1 MMDAS
6 SDFARYFP
14 IDTVV
19 SIGIHFDN
27 AFLEGSAT
35 IIAISGDTARLELP
49 DDCPADFR
57 NVPSGSGMVITGTEA
72 WCVSRCR
79 ANISNIAGNEIRAQL
94 LGPIEVQ
101 QRREFF
107 RWDVSIPV
115 VCSIPADQQLTVV
128 RQEWDK
134 AKIVRRLA
142 PPPVIRPTGD
152 GFRVYR
158 GRKRKSVNP
167 VRVNLSGS
175 GIRIPTAEELL
186 PGTLSNLEIYLPL
199 IPARVIIAVGAVI
212 RSSELQLTHHTAFPY
227 LTAFRF
233 EFIDERDRDTIIS
246 YLFMEQRNLLRQQ
259 ADERADHEF
268 PPEEAE
274 EVDS

>member
-1 MMDAS
+1 MDAS

-19 SIGIHFDN
+19 AIGVQFDN
-27 AFLEGSAT
+27 AFLESSAT
-35 IIAISGDTARLELP
+35 ITAISGDTVRLELP
-49 DDCPADFR
+49 DDTVFSNIPI
-57 NVPSGSGMVITGTEA
+57 GSGMVITGTEP
-72 WCVSRCR
+72 WCVCRCR
-79 ANISNIAGNEIRAQL
+79 AEISTISGNEIGAKL

-115 VCSIPADQQLTVV
+115 VCAIPADQQLTMV
-128 RQEWDK
+128 RQGWDK
-134 AKIVRRLA
+134 AKVARRAA
-142 PPPVIRPTGD
+142 PPPVIRPTRD

-167 VRVNLSGS
+167 TRVNLSGS
-175 GIRIPTAEELL
+175 GIRIPTAEALL
-186 PGTLSNLEIYLPL
+186 PGTLANLEIYLPL

-212 RSSELQLTHHTAFPY
+212 RSSELQLTPHHTAFPY
-227 LTAFRF
+227 CTAFRF

-259 ADERADHEF
+259 ANERADQEF
-268 PPEEAE
+268 PMEEFE
-274 EVDS
+274 EVE

>member
-1 MMDAS
+1 MNAS

-14 IDTVV
+14 PDTVV
-19 SIGIHFDN
+19 AIGIQFDN
-27 AFLEGSAT
+27 SFLEGNAT
-35 IIAISGDTARLELP
+35 IIAISGETVRLELS

-57 NVPSGSGMVITGTEA
+57 SIPPGSGMVITGTEA

-79 ANISNIAGNEIRAQL
+79 AEISGVTGYEIHASVK
-94 LGPIEVQ
+94 GPIEVQ

-115 VCSIPADQQLTVV
+115 VCSIPTDQQLTVV
-128 RQEWDK
+128 RQEWEK
-134 AKIVRRLA
+134 AKIARRSA
-142 PPPVIRPTGD
+142 PPPVIRQTRD

-158 GRKRKSVNP
+158 GRKKKSVNP
-167 VRVNLSGS
+167 VRINLSGS
-175 GIRIPTAEELL
+175 GIRVPTADELL
-186 PGTLSNLEIYLPL
+186 PGTLANLEIYLSL

-246 YLFMEQRNLLRQQ
+246 YLFMEQRNLLRRQ
-259 ADERADHEF
+259 ADQRADHEF